1 MMAPLVKKTLA
12 ARGISKIR
20 PRRGGSIADLG
31 VLGIPNHPARTRCSA
46 SVRVDVSEPVL
57 SVESSY

>member
-1 MMAPLVKKTLA
+1 MMTPLVKKTLA

-31 VLGIPNHPARTRCSA
+31 VGVLGNPQPPGENA
-46 SVRVDVSEPVL
+46 S
-57 SVESSY
+57 